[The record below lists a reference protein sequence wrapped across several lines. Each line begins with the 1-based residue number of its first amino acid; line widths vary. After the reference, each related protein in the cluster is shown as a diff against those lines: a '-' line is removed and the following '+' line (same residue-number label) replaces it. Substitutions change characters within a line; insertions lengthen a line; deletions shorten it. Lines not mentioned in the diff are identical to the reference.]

1 VYTRDSLEHLG
12 IHLLLYRIEIRT
24 MKYELDVGRKLG
36 DCEQE
41 HCIYRVIVRVEQGWV
56 RWEIEWYLRFWKVNW
71 LVWGRARLM
80 SDC

>member
-1 VYTRDSLEHLG
+1 MRDSLEHLG
-12 IHLLLYRIEIRT
+12 IHLLPYRSEIRT
-24 MKYELDVGRKLG
+24 RKYELDALKRLV

-41 HCIYRVIVRVEQGWV
+41 HYIYREIVREEQGWV
-56 RWEIEWYLRFWKVNW
+56 RLEIEWYLRFWKVNW